1 MGGGRKEKV
10 GARMIKRIKTLFHR
24 PKKEEQE
31 LEWWEK
37 PDAPPDKKPTEGE
50 LIKQI
55 ERMRI
60 AQRGTPKG
68 LIVKQLIALIFIVVN
83 GGLLYSA
90 IGKPLSTWVYI
101 YTLPSILILFDYLF
115 TVRTLRKLAEG
126 V

>member
-1 MGGGRKEKV
+1 MME
-10 GARMIKRIKTLFHR
+10 RIKALFHR

-37 PDAPPDKKPTEGE
+37 PDAPTDKKPTEGE
-50 LIKQI
+50 LMKQI

-60 AQRGTPKG
+60 AQRGIPKA
-68 LIVKQLIALIFIVVN
+68 LILKQLIALTFIVVN

-126 V
+126 EGK

>member
-1 MGGGRKEKV
+1 MTD
-10 GARMIKRIKTLFHR
+10 RIRDLFR
-24 PKKEEQE
+24 RSKKEAEE
-31 LEWWEK
+31 VPWGEK

-50 LIKQI
+50 LMKQI

-60 AQRGTPKG
+60 AQRGIPKG
-68 LIVKQLIALIFIVVN
+68 LILKQLIALIFIVVN

-90 IGKPLSTWVYI
+90 IGKPLSTWVYL

-126 V
+126 EVRG

>member
-1 MGGGRKEKV
+1 MD
-10 GARMIKRIKTLFHR
+10 RIKALFRR

-37 PDAPPDKKPTEGE
+37 PDAPPDKTPTQGE
-50 LIKQI
+50 LMKQI

-60 AQRGTPKG
+60 AQKGIPKA
-68 LIVKQLIALIFIVVN
+68 LILKQLAALMFILIN
-83 GGLLYSA
+83 GGLLYSS

-126 V
+126 DEK

>member
-1 MGGGRKEKV
+1 MME
-10 GARMIKRIKTLFHR
+10 RIKSLFHR

-50 LIKQI
+50 LMKQI

-60 AQRGTPKG
+60 AQRGIPKA
-68 LIVKQLIALIFIVVN
+68 LILKQLAALMFILIN
-83 GGLLYSA
+83 GGLLYSS
-90 IGKPLSTWVYI
+90 IGKPLSTWVYL
-101 YTLPSILILFDYLF
+101 YTIPSIIILLDYLF

-126 V
+126 KEK

>member
-1 MGGGRKEKV
+1 
-10 GARMIKRIKTLFHR
+10 MIKRIKSLFHR

-50 LIKQI
+50 LIKKI
-55 ERMRI
+55 EEMRI
-60 AQRGTPKG
+60 AQRGIPKG

-126 V
+126 EEK

>member
-1 MGGGRKEKV
+1 M
-10 GARMIKRIKTLFHR
+10 M
-24 PKKEEQE
+24 KEEAE

-37 PDAPPDKKPTEGE
+37 PDAPEDKIPTQGE
-50 LIKQI
+50 LLKQI

-60 AQRGTPKG
+60 AQRGIPKA
-68 LIVKQLIALIFIVVN
+68 LILKQLIALIFIVLN
-83 GGLLYSA
+83 GGILYTA

-126 V
+126 EQK

>member
-1 MGGGRKEKV
+1 MME
-10 GARMIKRIKTLFHR
+10 RIKSLFHR

-50 LIKQI
+50 LMKQI

-60 AQRGTPKG
+60 AQRGIPKA
-68 LIVKQLIALIFIVVN
+68 LILKQLAALMFILIN
-83 GGLLYSA
+83 GGLLYSS

-126 V
+126 EEK

>member
-1 MGGGRKEKV
+1 
-10 GARMIKRIKTLFHR
+10 MIKRIKSLFHR

-31 LEWWEK
+31 LEWWEQ
-37 PDAPPDKKPTEGE
+37 PDAPQDKKPTEGE
-50 LIKQI
+50 LMKQI

-60 AQRGTPKG
+60 AQRGIPKA
-68 LIVKQLIALIFIVVN
+68 LILKQLIALTFIVVN

-126 V
+126 KEK